1 MSEHSGIWSR
11 SPLHGQSS
19 GIGFYSEGLAGIF
32 NQILQDSAARA
43 YMATEGMYTQA
54 EEAFETAQRDLRDI
68 QMTVPQDQQ
77 ADALAEYLRN
87 SGYSTH
93 VVEQTL
99 GIPREEVDAAL
110 IAAGYNYEGQ
120 PIGDAEKLGSAV
132 FSGVQ
137 SSETPTVL
145 ATFVDPN
152 AENAD
157 GGAENGGAENGGA
170 EETVDILAK
179 TTDDLTADTTAST
192 IDGSDTLGGL
202 VTTEGTNYGWVY
214 NKDTDTFDY
223 GYFDL
228 EGNRVS
234 TGDTVKRGAVFGT
247 ENKTFQEGDTVALMP
262 RQDGQFYIEHGG
274 TDKYTPEAG
283 KTIKD
288 QQDQDFLKVLN
299 DLIAGT
305 ITLGDM
311 QASAKDIYGV
321 GTVAANQ
328 AVTNATAMINKGSTN
343 TGDVIDSIT
352 NIGGQGTSTLGGTTT
367 GTTTDTTTET
377 TTSTTSTGDGTITGV
392 DGIDGKDGRDG
403 IDGVDGKD
411 GRDGIDGQ
419 DGKDGKDGA
428 TGLITA
434 LLKPTIV
441 NTATTAPREIINPMT
456 FELTNVNEYLTS
468 GLLGRLS

>member
-1 MSEHSGIWSR
+1 
-11 SPLHGQSS
+11 
-19 GIGFYSEGLAGIF
+19 
-32 NQILQDSAARA
+32 
-43 YMATEGMYTQA
+43 MATEGMYTQA

-110 IAAGYNYEGQ
+110 AAAGYTVT
-120 PIGDAEKLGSAV
+120 GDVLPTGTKSPLELIQTGPVITDTSSAASSASTAGSA
-132 FSGVQ
+132 
-137 SSETPTVL
+137 
-145 ATFVDPN
+145 
-152 AENAD
+152 
-157 GGAENGGAENGGA
+157 GGADSLNG
-170 EETVDILAK
+170 ETVDLSAR

-234 TGDTVKRGAVFGT
+234 TGDSVKRGAVFGT
-247 ENKTFQEGDTVALMP
+247 ENKTFKEGDSVSLMP

-274 TDKYTPEAG
+274 TDKYTPKAG
-283 KTIKD
+283 QTIKD
-288 QQDQDFLKVLN
+288 QQDQDFLKILN

-328 AVTNATAMINKGSTN
+328 AVTNATAMINKGGTN

-352 NIGGQGTSTLGGTTT
+352 NIGGQGTSTLGGTAT

-377 TTSTTSTGDGTITGV
+377 TTETTTGTTSTGDGTITGV